1 MMRNGT
7 KLLLFVLTIF
17 ILLVITL
24 ASQLTE
30 RDLAKLNPLI
40 PKQHYYVQIHHSY
53 STNDSSSESTTE
65 YTLPA
70 WDDKG
75 NAQTI
80 TFFGIHPL
88 REGAYLQLILK
99 NKEVLSYQKISYPQI
114 PALAQQ
120 HLHRE

>member
-1 MMRNGT
+1 MRNGT

-40 PKQHYYVQIHHSY
+40 PKQIYYVQVH
-53 STNDSSSESTTE
+53 NSSSNTPASQDTTVE

-70 WDDKG
+70 WDEKG
-75 NAQTI
+75 NPQTI
-80 TFFGIHPL
+80 TFFGTHSL
-88 REGAYLQLILK
+88 REGAYLQLTLK
-99 NKEVLSYQKISYPQI
+99 NQQVLSYQEIAYKQI

-120 HLHRE
+120 HLHR

>member
-1 MMRNGT
+1 MRNGT

-24 ASQLTE
+24 VSQLSE
-30 RDLAKLNPLI
+30 RDLAKLNPWI
-40 PKQHYYVQIHHSY
+40 PKQHYYVQVHHSS
-53 STNDSSSESTTE
+53 STHYASSESTVE

-80 TFFGIHPL
+80 TFSGIHPL
-88 REGAYLQLILK
+88 REGAYLRLILK
-99 NKEVLSYQKISYPQI
+99 NNEVLSYEEIAYPQI

-120 HLHRE
+120 HLHR